1 MAASRLVV
9 FVRCLWRHRFE
20 VMGTVFSFA
29 LARVPDADVVRAV
42 ESELDRIDRIFSTYR
57 PESEISALAEGRRRL
72 SACSSEVLEVL
83 ARCGDAA
90 GLTGGYFSA
99 THSGRLDPTG
109 LVKGW
114 AVARVAGLFE
124 AAGSTCHAVNGGG
137 DVLAMADPA
146 SDVPWRIGVS
156 GGSTVVSAHHVA
168 VATSGNAERPG
179 SVVDPFTRQPAL
191 ALRSVTVV
199 GSDIVTADAVATA
212 ALAMGRDAFDWLSNL
227 PGYDAVVVAAD
238 GSLSTTRG
246 RSGALMTIGPARPA
260 TS

>member
-1 MAASRLVV
+1 
-9 FVRCLWRHRFE
+9 VRGLWRHQYE

-29 LARVPDADVVRAV
+29 LARVPGRHLVREV
-42 ESELDRIDRIFSTYR
+42 ESELDRIDRVFSTYR
-57 PESEISALAEGRRRL
+57 ADSEISALGEGRRRL
-72 SACSSEVLEVL
+72 SSCSPDVQEVL
-83 ARCGDAA
+83 ARCADAA
-90 GLTGGYFSA
+90 LLTGGYFSA
-99 THSGRLDPTG
+99 LHSGRLDPTG

-114 AVARVAGLFE
+114 AVARVAALL
-124 AAGSTCHAVNGGG
+124 ADAGSTCHAVNGGG
-137 DVLAMADPA
+137 DVLATADPE

-156 GGSTVVSAHHVA
+156 GGSTVVSAHQVA
-168 VATSGNAERPG
+168 VATSGNVERPG

-212 ALAMGRDAFDWLSNL
+212 ALAMGHDAFDWLSNL

-238 GSLSTTRG
+238 GSLSTARG
-246 RSGALMTIGPARPA
+246 RSGAVMTIGPARPA